1 MQFYDDVRSRLGH
14 RTEGFDYI
22 FNYLKDVK
30 DPLIVET
37 GCARQLDNYE
47 GDGQSSLLFDKYI
60 KQYGG
65 EFHTVDISEE
75 STRYCESKMTSSNSL
90 VYTDDSINRLKI
102 LNKRFQ
108 IQNRK
113 IDFLY
118 LDSFDAPRD
127 NPDVCYRSALHH
139 IYELLTI
146 APSLKPGAL
155 IGVDDNW
162 IEVKDGQNILL
173 GKGQLIF
180 DYMLKI
186 NNPVLHASYQ
196 FFWRYE

>member
-1 MQFYDDVRSRLGH
+1 MQFYDDVRSKLGH
-14 RTEGFDYI
+14 RTDGFDFI

-60 KQYGG
+60 KEYGG
-65 EFHTVDISEE
+65 EFHTVDISPE
-75 STRYCESKMTSSNSL
+75 STEYCQSKMTSSNSL
-90 VYTDDSINRLKI
+90 VYTDDSITRLKI

-108 IQNRK
+108 VQNRK

-127 NPDVCYRSALHH
+127 DPDTCYRSALHH

-162 IEVKDGQNILL
+162 IEVKNDQNILR
-173 GKGQLIF
+173 GKGQIIY
-180 DYMLKI
+180 DYMVSANI
-186 NNPVLHASYQ
+186 PVAHAGYQ
-196 FFWRYE
+196 IFWRY

>member
-14 RTEGFDYI
+14 RESGFDFI
-22 FNYLKDVK
+22 FNYLKDIK

-37 GCARQLDNYE
+37 GCARKMDNYE

-60 KQYGG
+60 KEYGG

-75 STRYCESKMTSSNSL
+75 STSYCQSVMTSSNSL
-90 VYTDDSINRLKI
+90 VYTNDSITQLKT
-102 LNKRFQ
+102 LNHRFQ
-108 IQNRK
+108 VENRK

-127 NPDVCYRSALHH
+127 NPEVCFQSALHH
-139 IYELLTI
+139 LFELLTI

-162 IEVKDGQNILL
+162 VESRDGNNFLC
-173 GKGQLIF
+173 GKGFMIYE
-180 DYMLKI
+180 YMKKI
-186 NNPVLHASYQ
+186 NNPVLHDGYQ
-196 FFWRYE
+196 LFWRY